1 MINRFI
7 ELIENL
13 DLAHLELM
21 MGLYHAE
28 GVFHHPLNSVKGLPA
43 IKRQWKLT
51 LKYCPNTKI
60 KILENLKIDSATYFI
75 KWSHT
80 FEYEN
85 KRKSYEGTS
94 LITVDDNFLIIEQTD
109 KFNLTDLI
117 GTK

>member
-28 GVFHHPLNSVKGLPA
+28 GVFHHPLNSVKGLLA